1 MSQYVQTAHVSLKNV
16 RRTSVVKSMN
26 KRLDAVGALAAL
38 FGAAVVVPSLIALA
52 VAIIAVVI
60 EIL

>member
-1 MSQYVQTAHVSLKNV
+1 MSQYVQTAHGSLKNV
-16 RRTSVVKSMN
+16 RRTPVVKIMN
-26 KRLDAVGALAAL
+26 RRLDAVGALAAL